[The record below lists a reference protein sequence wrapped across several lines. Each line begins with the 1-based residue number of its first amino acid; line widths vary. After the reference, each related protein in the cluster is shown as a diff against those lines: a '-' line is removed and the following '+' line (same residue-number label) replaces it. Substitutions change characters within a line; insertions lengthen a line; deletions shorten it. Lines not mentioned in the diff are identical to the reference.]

1 MIERLIIYMV
11 INKYIKEELYREEDF
26 WVDRLRL
33 YKKSKLLLK
42 DNSTETIILP
52 TIKRPRIDSFFKTGK
67 TTIDINDPIEMMKA
81 FEDSNNEQQNTAT
94 TNINTLTTT
103 NITTATTNITTAN
116 KIGRAHV

>member
-52 TIKRPRIDSFFKTGK
+52 TIKRPRIDSFFETWK